1 MHPLWSGSLAGMRR
15 LTALLLFAVVSTG
28 CGRVGGEAFQATTT
42 SALRLTPEHT
52 VGQTFRTANAHLTG
66 VDLLVATFGEA
77 VDPAGALTVTFRSG
91 EAEPRV
97 NQVRVPGA
105 ALRDNDWVHVRP
117 PYPLPM
123 SGVASIEVRWTGT
136 SPVGLWAN
144 TPAAQRDPATPAS
157 APAAQRD
164 PSPANDPYPGG
175 ELLLDGQRAPGD
187 LAFRVTGDASAGTA
201 VSSALRLARSALGR
215 LGDTGAFA
223 ALWALLVVT
232 AIGLAARSLRRA
244 RTVVQLGQHGPDQ
257 QQAEHQEGRPK
268 QAHEPI
274 RHA

>member
-1 MHPLWSGSLAGMRR
+1 MHGYARFAGMRR
-15 LTALLLFAVVSTG
+15 LTAPLPLGGLICLLAVVSAG

-42 SALRLTPEHT
+42 SALRLAPEHT
-52 VGQTFRTANAHLTG
+52 VGQTFRTANEHLTG
-66 VDLLVATFGEA
+66 VDLLIATFGEA

-97 NQVRVPGA
+97 NQVRVPAA
-105 ALRDNDWVHVRP
+105 ALRDNDWVHVRA

-123 SGVASIEVRWTGT
+123 SGVAAIEVGWTGT

-144 TPAAQRDPATPAS
+144 TPAAQRDPAT
-157 APAAQRD
+157 
-164 PSPANDPYPGG
+164 PANDPYPGG

-201 VSSALRLARSALGR
+201 LSSALRLARSALGR

-223 ALWALLVVT
+223 ALWALLVAA
-232 AIGLAARSLRRA
+232 AIGLAARSFRRA
-244 RTVVQLGQHGPDQ
+244 RTVVQLGEHGPDQ
-257 QQAEHQEGRPK
+257 QQAEHQEGRPQ

>member
-1 MHPLWSGSLAGMRR
+1 MHPMWSGSLASMRR
-15 LTALLLFAVVSTG
+15 LTTLLFLAVMSAG

-77 VDPAGALTVTFRSG
+77 VDPSGALTVTFRTG

-97 NQVRVPGA
+97 NQVRVPA
-105 ALRDNDWVHVRP
+105 SALRDNDWVHVRP

-123 SGVASIEVRWTGT
+123 SGVAAIEVGWTGT
-136 SPVGLWAN
+136 SPIGLWAN
-144 TPAAQRDPATPAS
+144 TPPAQHDPAT
-157 APAAQRD
+157 
-164 PSPANDPYPGG
+164 PANDPYPGG

-187 LAFRVTGDASAGTA
+187 LAFRVTGDATA
-201 VSSALRLARSALGR
+201 TTAISSALRLGRSALGR
-215 LGDTGAFA
+215 LGDAGAFA
-223 ALWALLVVT
+223 ALWALLVAA
-232 AIGLAARSLRRA
+232 AIGLAISSLRRA
-244 RTVVQLGQHGPDQ
+244 RTVVQLGQDRPHE
-257 QQAEHQEGRPK
+257 QQAEHQEGRPQ